1 LGVPETPAHICK
13 AATDALRVLLVDDGA
28 HRVDLIR
35 DELTKQGHL
44 VVGVVDSAVTLH
56 ESVLALKPDVVIV
69 DAESPTRDT
78 LEHLATLSS
87 RLPRPV
93 VVFSEDEA
101 DDLMRLA
108 MAAGVSAYVVAGL
121 QPRRIA
127 PVLRVAIARFQQDA
141 ALRRQLSEAQD
152 ALSSRKLVERA
163 KGILQRTRGIGEDDA
178 HRLLRKLAM
187 DRGLKLE
194 QVAQQVLAAADL
206 LAPPG

>member
-1 LGVPETPAHICK
+1 MPTPP
-13 AATDALRVLLVDDGA
+13 TPDPSDPLRVLLVDDGA

-35 DELTKQGHL
+35 DELVLLGHA
-44 VVGVVDSAVTLH
+44 VVGVVDSAVALH
-56 ESVLALKPDVVIV
+56 DCVLALQPDVVIV

-93 VVFSEDEA
+93 VVFAEDAA
-101 DDLMRLA
+101 DDPMRRA

-121 QPRRIA
+121 QSRRIA
-127 PVLRVAIARFQQDA
+127 PVLRVAIARFEQEA
-141 ALRRQLSEAQD
+141 ALRQQLSDAQA
-152 ALSSRKLVERA
+152 ALSSRKRVERA
-163 KGILQRTRGIGEDDA
+163 KGILQRTRGITEDEA

-206 LAPPG
+206 LAPPD